1 MIVYVVIL
9 IFILQQ
15 NASQCSWHFFVQ
27 NVWKFAVYCCH
38 HFMLEV
44 HSALEGLDTSL
55 GSILQVQLLSDEE
68 LRFTS
73 EFHDNCG
80 KNVSCKND
88 NQTAERISSYNQG
101 LVFSAKPLPQ
111 NHLFQVNLC
120 PPISTFCIRIWIR
133 FVFFTV
139 IRRRSISSA
148 FFRLRSTGWTA
159 NGPLPLSSGLWDFLR
174 KSGRHHHPPSTSKNH
189 RGFSTRIQFMTAEQR
204 WAELNLSVENSI
216 LYF

>member
-1 MIVYVVIL
+1 
-9 IFILQQ
+9 
-15 NASQCSWHFFVQ
+15 
-27 NVWKFAVYCCH
+27 
-38 HFMLEV
+38 MLEV

-139 IRRRSISSA
+139 IRSRSSSSA
-148 FFRLRSTGWTA
+148 LF
-159 NGPLPLSSGLWDFLR
+159 
-174 KSGRHHHPPSTSKNH
+174 
-189 RGFSTRIQFMTAEQR
+189 
-204 WAELNLSVENSI
+204 
-216 LYF
+216 